1 MNDIDLLIRRI
12 KRSKECRL
20 DLSSKGLTKIPN
32 QIFSLSELTIIDLSN
47 NKIDKID
54 DEIVSLKKLQIL
66 NLERNSIER
75 IPDSILSMTNLKE
88 LNLSG
93 NPLEGRFQKILTNTD
108 PNCLSDVLNSTIPRN
123 TVSDSREYLD
133 EIHKLRLEVET
144 LKIISTNDK
153 TSDEK
158 LHQLQNE
165 QRKIKRLEKEVL
177 KLEERLKE
185 KESFFHN
192 VVKYCESDIIIEE
205 EVSQGAFSVVLKGVW
220 LGFPVAI
227 KKIFDPRITPELIEE
242 VRQETAM
249 LSRLRHPNVLCIMA
263 VHEDPNNLSF
273 LTELMPNGCL
283 FSFIHEKDQPIETRM
298 KAAIDVASALV
309 YLHYIGVVHRDL
321 KSANVLLSSDNTCK
335 LCDFGLAR
343 MKSCLGTG
351 SRAWAG
357 TPAYMAPELF
367 KKQNYSE
374 KVDVWAFGV
383 LLWELATGCVPF
395 DGMDVENI
403 KTRIGEP
410 LVVLNNKELT
420 ELVGSCMLIEQEK
433 RPNMN
438 SVLNALKLLKYQ

>member
-273 LTELMPNGCL
+273 LTELMPNG
-283 FSFIHEKDQPIETRM
+283 
-298 KAAIDVASALV
+298 
-309 YLHYIGVVHRDL
+309 
-321 KSANVLLSSDNTCK
+321 
-335 LCDFGLAR
+335 
-343 MKSCLGTG
+343 
-351 SRAWAG
+351 
-357 TPAYMAPELF
+357 
-367 KKQNYSE
+367 
-374 KVDVWAFGV
+374 
-383 LLWELATGCVPF
+383 
-395 DGMDVENI
+395 
-403 KTRIGEP
+403 
-410 LVVLNNKELT
+410 
-420 ELVGSCMLIEQEK
+420 
-433 RPNMN
+433 
-438 SVLNALKLLKYQ
+438 